1 MKQSSAQNPAIFHQH
16 VKATDLV
23 LHREFFPPFLTAL
36 HALKKSNFKDRRRL
50 ETNWHSTEN
59 KIELF
64 SGFCRTTALESFSS
78 TQGCEGLN
86 KRGLTNFLLIRRIF
100 VIGKDPAPWFSL
112 SKLCSHFSCIFLLER
127 HHLKFHPEV
136 SWLSLDSS
144 YFN

>member
-23 LHREFFPPFLTAL
+23 LHHEFFPPFLTAL

-64 SGFCRTTALESFSS
+64 SGFCRTTSLESFSS

-86 KRGLTNFLLIRRIF
+86 KRGLTNFFIDPENICYREGSSTMIF
-100 VIGKDPAPWFSL
+100 FVKTVLTFFMHFLAGEAPSQIPPRGQLAFIG
-112 SKLCSHFSCIFLLER
+112 FLL
-127 HHLKFHPEV
+127 F
-136 SWLSLDSS
+136 
-144 YFN
+144 